1 MRPLKASSLGAPHGR
16 GLICSSPQHVDVLLP
31 DKVIQEYNFADI
43 LKKSICLEQS
53 TQAWCEN
60 CEKYQPTVSSGSH
73 KDAACLPCEYY
84 QARFYFVCSFCL
96 ACPSQVQTRNI
107 RCLPDVLVINCEVNS
122 AKEAEFWK
130 VQAEVTKHCDVFLIL
145 SVKVMSTQKLSC
157 VFAPSQY
164 AFNKA
169 KQKEA
174 MEPAKAKEPPP
185 MPTEWCL
192 E

>member
-1 MRPLKASSLGAPHGR
+1 MPL
-16 GLICSSPQHVDVLLP
+16 
-31 DKVIQEYNFADI
+31 
-43 LKKSICLEQS
+43 
-53 TQAWCEN
+53 
-60 CEKYQPTVSSGSH
+60 
-73 KDAACLPCEYY
+73 
-84 QARFYFVCSFCL
+84 
-96 ACPSQVQTRNI
+96 QVQTRNI

-130 VQAEVTKHCDVFLIL
+130 VQAE
-145 SVKVMSTQKLSC
+145 
-157 VFAPSQY
+157 Y
-164 AFNKA
+164 AFTKA